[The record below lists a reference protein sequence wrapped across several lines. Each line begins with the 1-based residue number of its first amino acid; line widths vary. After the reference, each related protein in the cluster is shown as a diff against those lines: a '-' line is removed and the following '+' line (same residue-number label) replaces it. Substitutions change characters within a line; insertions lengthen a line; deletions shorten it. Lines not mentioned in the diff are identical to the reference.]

1 MGGPGRTSRT
11 NSESNYRSRA
21 LRTEE
26 RSQRY
31 TEPSKFADA
40 SVRLS
45 GEKDILKAPTPA
57 HFQRK
62 SSFPVA
68 DSQMIIAP
76 DPRHTEAIIF
86 PSREKV
92 MFADQ
97 EPPSLIRKS
106 SFPVAASHTP

>member
-1 MGGPGRTSRT
+1 
-11 NSESNYRSRA
+11 
-21 LRTEE
+21 
-26 RSQRY
+26 
-31 TEPSKFADA
+31 
-40 SVRLS
+40 
-45 GEKDILKAPTPA
+45 
-57 HFQRK
+57 
-62 SSFPVA
+62 
-68 DSQMIIAP
+68 MIIAP